1 MRFDTSPRTLQSLN
15 HLMQQDARVLRWTI
29 LKLAT
34 NVEDVA
40 TKGRQDIIQ
49 AGIPDEARP

>member
-40 TKGRQDIIQ
+40 TKGQQDIIQ
-49 AGIPDEARP
+49 TGIPEV